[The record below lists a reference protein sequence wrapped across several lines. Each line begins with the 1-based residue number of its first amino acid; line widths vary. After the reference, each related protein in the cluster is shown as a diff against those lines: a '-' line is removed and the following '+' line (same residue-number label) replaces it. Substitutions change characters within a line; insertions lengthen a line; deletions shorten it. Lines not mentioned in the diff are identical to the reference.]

1 MIATSAL
8 MCNTARLARLPL
20 VKMHHNASVRSASLA
35 MAECRRQWPTSHPCL
50 CPSSIASDHPTMAD
64 QLVSL
69 LQQLKARLSSVAA
82 DPSEAVQA
90 LDLVPLLHD
99 IVQSYQYD
107 ERTAPRLRE

>member
-1 MIATSAL
+1 
-8 MCNTARLARLPL
+8 
-20 VKMHHNASVRSASLA
+20 
-35 MAECRRQWPTSHPCL
+35 
-50 CPSSIASDHPTMAD
+50 MAD

>member
-1 MIATSAL
+1 M
-8 MCNTARLARLPL
+8 
-20 VKMHHNASVRSASLA
+20 V
-35 MAECRRQWPTSHPCL
+35 
-50 CPSSIASDHPTMAD
+50 D

-90 LDLVPLLHD
+90 LDLVHQLHD